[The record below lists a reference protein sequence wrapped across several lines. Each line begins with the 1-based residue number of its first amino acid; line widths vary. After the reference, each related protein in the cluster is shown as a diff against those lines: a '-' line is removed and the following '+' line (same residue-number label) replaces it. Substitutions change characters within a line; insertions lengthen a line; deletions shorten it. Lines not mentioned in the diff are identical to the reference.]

1 MSKPLGK
8 PDRIVVALGGN
19 ALGNTPEEQIEKVA
33 HAAQPLLGLNE
44 QGNQTMPIS
53 LGYYVY
59 RQLSSVHQDSR
70 NHC

>member
-33 HAAQPLLGLNE
+33 HAAHALLGLCLLYTSDAADE
-44 QGNQTMPIS
+44 
-53 LGYYVY
+53 
-59 RQLSSVHQDSR
+59 
-70 NHC
+70 